1 MFCTDDSYK
10 RKRKENVALL
20 STMSVLEL
28 IFSEV
33 YLIRFLLIL

>member
-10 RKRKENVALL
+10 KRKENVALL